1 MSVARGGGVSVAR
14 RAIAVPVTALAL
26 AVLAAPAAAQEDAP
40 AAARNTVLQEPRLP
54 EPDRTWRLDRAVEIA
69 LRNNRA
75 LHVSRL
81 DLATAEEQVDEAYGA
96 LAPTVD
102 ASAGYQRNL
111 KVPSAFLPA
120 FIFDPDAPPDELVP
134 VRFGADNQW
143 RAEVT
148 LDQPLF
154 DATVFIGV
162 STSDKFRGLA
172 REALRGTAQQV
183 ATGVRIAYLNVLV
196 AREAY
201 RVSWNSVQRVERTLE
216 ETSAL
221 NRAGLV
227 SDYDVLRLQVQ
238 LSNIR
243 PNLRR
248 SENAVAE
255 AERRLAIEMGLPAVE
270 QAGAEGNLAE
280 IDLERPDANDEANRR
295 LLAFA
300 GVGDAGPDDFERLY
314 AAALDTRSDLE
325 QLRIQKDLEEA
336 RVWVERSDLFPR
348 LSAFFNY
355 NVLAQQDGSPD
366 FFGSG
371 SKQRSTTS
379 VVGLRVEVPVF
390 SGFQRI
396 NRIQQ
401 REIAVRQAETQLVD
415 ARQRV
420 ENEIRST
427 LDALLE
433 ARDRA
438 VAQRSAVGE
447 AERGFEIVSTE
458 YLAGTKTRLEV
469 TDAEV
474 ALREAELNYAL
485 AVYDY
490 FVAGARLDLAV
501 GVVPE
506 VEPAVA
512 SMVDRPGEAP
522 EPYARDADMERGR

>member
-1 MSVARGGGVSVAR
+1 MRAARHA
-14 RAIAVPVTALAL
+14 AAAALAALGAL
-26 AVLAAPAAAQEDAP
+26 AGPASSGHLSGQEIVPGAAADTAGREA
-40 AAARNTVLQEPRLP
+40 RLP
-54 EPDRTWRLDRAVEIA
+54 APDRSWSIDRAVSLA

-75 LHVSRL
+75 LQVSRL
-81 DLATAEEQVDEAYGA
+81 DLATAEQQVEEAYGA

-111 KVPSAFLPA
+111 KVPTAFLPA
-120 FIFDPDAPPDELVP
+120 FIFDPEAPPDQLVP

-143 RAEVT
+143 TAGVT
-148 LDQPLF
+148 VDQPLF
-154 DATVFIGV
+154 DAAVLIGV
-162 STSDKFRGLA
+162 STSSRFRGLR

-183 ATGVRIAYLNVLV
+183 ATTVRIAYLNVLV

-201 RVSWNSVQRVERTLE
+201 RVTSNSVQRVERTLE

-227 SDYDVLRLQVQ
+227 SDYDVLRLEVQ

-248 SENAVAE
+248 AENAVRE
-255 AERRLAIEMGLPAVE
+255 AERLLAIEMGLPEVE
-270 QAGAEGNLAE
+270 QAGAEGDLAR
-280 IDLERPDANDEANRR
+280 IDLEDLDANDEANRR
-295 LLAFA
+295 LLGFA
-300 GVGDAGPDDFERLY
+300 GVEDFGPGEFERLH
-314 AAALDTRSDLE
+314 AGALATRSDLQ
-325 QLRIQKDLEEA
+325 QLRLQKELEEA
-336 RVWVERSDLFPR
+336 RVKVQRSDLFPR

-355 NVLAQQDGSPD
+355 AVQAQQDGSPD

-371 SKQRSTTS
+371 PDQRSTS
-379 VVGLRVEVPVF
+379 SSVGLLVEVPVF
-390 SGFQRI
+390 SGFQRV

-401 REIAVRQAETQLVD
+401 REIAVRQAEERLAE

-420 ENEIRST
+420 ENEVRTT
-427 LDALLE
+427 LEALLE

-438 VAQRSAVGE
+438 IAQRAAVGE

-458 YLAGTKTRLEV
+458 YLAGTRTRLEV
-469 TDAEV
+469 TDAET
-474 ALREAELNYAL
+474 ALRQAELNYAE

-490 FVAGARLDLAV
+490 LVARARLDLAV

-506 VEPAVA
+506 VESAVA
-512 SMVDRPGEAP
+512 SMVERPGEAP
-522 EPYARDADMERGR
+522 EPVRPAGVMESGR